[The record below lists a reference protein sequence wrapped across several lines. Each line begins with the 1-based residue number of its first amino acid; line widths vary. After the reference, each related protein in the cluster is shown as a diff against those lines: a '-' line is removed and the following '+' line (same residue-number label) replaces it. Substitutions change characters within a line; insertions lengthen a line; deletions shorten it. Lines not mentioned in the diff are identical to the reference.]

1 VCRLARARM
10 AERPGGFPGLAGWR
24 YCLGVD
30 RSDSVPTGRRVVA
43 PVAGFATGIGYLGRG
58 FAMYRRHPRL
68 MLLGLVPAVIAFV
81 ALLAAFIAMVMFVDD
96 FIVFLTPYAEDWPD
110 FPRTVLRG
118 AGVAA
123 VVVVWAVV
131 SLLAYVALTLLI
143 GQPFY
148 EAISK
153 KVEDRLGGV
162 PNEVDVS
169 FWRSLPRT
177 IVDSLRLGVFSVL
190 VSVGL
195 FVIGLIPVAGAV
207 VAFLLGAR
215 FMGWVLALELTS
227 VPFDRRG
234 LRYADRKQA
243 LRANRPLALGFGA
256 ATFVCTLVPLFTV
269 IAMPAAVAGATLL
282 SRRILGTDA
291 QALAI
296 PPR

>member
-1 VCRLARARM
+1 
-10 AERPGGFPGLAGWR
+10 
-24 YCLGVD
+24 VD
-30 RSDSVPTGRRVVA
+30 RSDSVSTVRRATA
-43 PVAGFATGIGYLGRG
+43 PVTGFATGIGYLGRG

-68 MLLGLVPAVIAFV
+68 MILGLVPAVIAFV
-81 ALLAAFIAMVMFVDD
+81 TLVAAFIVMVIFVDD
-96 FIVFLTPYAEDWPD
+96 VVLFLTPYMADWPA

-118 AGVAA
+118 AAVVAA
-123 VVVVWAVV
+123 VVVWAVLSIV
-131 SLLAYVALTLLI
+131 AYVALTLLI

-153 KVEDRLGGV
+153 GVEDRLGGV
-162 PNEVDVS
+162 PNEIDVS

-177 IVDSLRLGVFSVL
+177 IVDSLRLGVFSIL

-195 FVIGLIPVAGAV
+195 FVVGLIPVAGAV
-207 VAFLLGAR
+207 VAFVLGAR

-227 VPFDRRG
+227 VPFERRG

-256 ATFVCTLVPLFTV
+256 ATFVCTLIPLFTV

-282 SRRILGTDA
+282 SRQILGADS
-291 QALAI
+291 QALAL
-296 PPR
+296 PSS

>member
-1 VCRLARARM
+1 M
-10 AERPGGFPGLAGWR
+10 A
-24 YCLGVD
+24 
-30 RSDSVPTGRRVVA
+30 A
-43 PVAGFATGIGYLGRG
+43 PVSGFATGIGYLGRG

-81 ALLAAFIAMVMFVDD
+81 ALLAAFVAMVIFVDD
-96 FIVFLTPYAEDWPD
+96 FVLFLTPYMADWPD
-110 FPRTVLRG
+110 LPRMVLRG
-118 AGVAA
+118 AAVAA
-123 VVVVWAVV
+123 VVVVWVVV
-131 SLLAYVALTLLI
+131 SIMAYVALTLLI

-153 KVEDRLGGV
+153 GVEDQLGGV
-162 PNEVDVS
+162 PNEIDVS

-177 IVDSLRLGVFSVL
+177 IVDSVRLGVFSVL

-195 FVIGLIPVAGAV
+195 FIVGLIPVAGAIA
-207 VAFLLGAR
+207 AFVLGAR

-227 VPFDRRG
+227 VPFERRG

-243 LRANRPLALGFGA
+243 LRANRPMALGFGA
-256 ATFVCTLVPLFTV
+256 ATFACTLVPLFTV

-282 SRRILGTDA
+282 SRRILATDA
-291 QALAI
+291 QALAV